1 MAQITSKIKLAREM
15 ALATGLPPKKIIEV
29 LDLLAAIAYREAA
42 HDFIIPG
49 ICKIKVVH
57 KKAARRRNPFTGKT
71 LLIGERQALKITP
84 LKKAKDL
91 ITPNTGV
98 VIQVLDDLPPAPPI
112 AAREVEIIESSDS
125 PPAFSAVPP
134 ATASVPEQA
143 IPPSSPMSPLVE
155 SEEGQIVFPCS
166 SCGSILAAP
175 PKTAGEKADCPYC
188 GAPIQVPE
196 KQAVPETPQK
206 GSSRPDSRSSDFIL
220 FACKACHQE
229 IEAPADMLGM
239 DVECPACGTGLTV
252 PLPNTLPPPEPEPV
266 KTPVSNPADTP
277 KSNRSSMTIRI
288 DLSDLE

>member
-1 MAQITSKIKLAREM
+1 M
-15 ALATGLPPKKIIEV
+15 ALTTGLPPKKIVEV

-42 HDFIIPG
+42 NDFVIPG

-98 VIQVLDDLPPAPPI
+98 IIQVLEDLPTAAPT
-112 AAREVEIIESSDS
+112 ADRDVELIES
-125 PPAFSAVPP
+125 V
-134 ATASVPEQA
+134 AS
-143 IPPSSPMSPLVE
+143 PSSPSATPLVSSSVPASTTPPSVPAYPLVE
-155 SEEGQIVFPCS
+155 GEEGQIVFPCS
-166 SCGSILAAP
+166 ACGSILAAP

-196 KQAVPETPQK
+196 KQAAPATPPK
-206 GSSRPDSRSSDFIL
+206 GTSRSDARSSDFIL

-229 IEAPADMLGM
+229 IEAPSDMLGM

-252 PLPNTLPPPEPEPV
+252 PLPNSLPPPEPEPV
-266 KTPVSNPADTP
+266 KTPAATAADAP

>member
-1 MAQITSKIKLAREM
+1 MAQIPSKIKLAREM
-15 ALATGLPPKKIIEV
+15 ALATGLSPKKIIEV

-42 HDFIIPG
+42 QDFVIPG
-49 ICKIKVVH
+49 ICKLKVVH

-112 AAREVEIIESSDS
+112 ADREVDVIESSDS
-125 PPAFSAVPP
+125 PPALS
-134 ATASVPEQA
+134 SVPAQA
-143 IPPSSPMSPLVE
+143 IPPSPPTSPLVE

-166 SCGSILAAP
+166 ACGSILAAP

-196 KQAVPETPQK
+196 KHTVPATSPK
-206 GSSRPDSRSSDFIL
+206 SSSRPDSRSSDFIL

-252 PLPNTLPPPEPEPV
+252 PLPNTLPPPEPQPV
-266 KTPVSNPADTP
+266 KPSVSPSADVP
-277 KSNRSSMTIRI
+277 KDNRSSMTIRI